1 MPRIV
6 AAVAF
11 AAMCVGIVRLE
22 RYAAT
27 HGAAAT
33 PPLRW
38 PSHDAMP
45 VDGERP
51 TVVLFLHAQC
61 PCSDATIGEFAK
73 LHAHAGSRAQWF
85 VVRYSAPGAPVREF
99 GSMPGVVVRDDPE
112 RREASRF
119 GVQTS
124 GQVLV
129 YGADGQLRFAGGIT
143 VGRGHAGDNAGATA
157 ARIALTEG
165 TLEPTTPVY
174 GCGIREAEA
183 AR

>member
-129 YGADGQLRFAGGIT
+129 YGADGQLRY
-143 VGRGHAGDNAGATA
+143 AGDNAGATA